1 MTSLNYKQWHE
12 WTLNIQNEHSKLN
25 NTECCICYS
34 YCVLNKNVCGKCSNY
49 VCNECSH
56 KLANNICPVCRT
68 EGIVVNQRSMH
79 TSVFEEIEVQ
89 GFVFYDQLYY
99 RDDDINVYIKRE
111 PNVNSAIIV
120 GEWNDE
126 RNSIILFQFP
136 RGGRRTKIRRVN
148 Y

>member
-1 MTSLNYKQWHE
+1 
-12 WTLNIQNEHSKLN
+12 
-25 NTECCICYS
+25 
-34 YCVLNKNVCGKCSNY
+34 
-49 VCNECSH
+49 
-56 KLANNICPVCRT
+56 VCRT

>member
-1 MTSLNYKQWHE
+1 MTSLNYEQWHE

-34 YCVLNKNVCGKCSNY
+34 YSVLNKNVCGECSNY

-56 KLANNICPVCRT
+56 KLANNACPVCRT
-68 EGIVVNQRSMH
+68 EGIVVRQRRARA
-79 TSVFEEIEVQ
+79 SVFEEIEVQ
-89 GFVFYDQLYY
+89 GFVFYNQLYY
-99 RDDDINVYIKRE
+99 RDDDNNVYIKRE
-111 PNVNSAIIV
+111 PNVNSAMIV

-126 RNSIILFQFP
+126 RNSITLFKFP
-136 RGGRRTKIRRVN
+136 RGGRRIKIRRVQ